1 MRLSFLIKDCAL
13 KPCADLKASLAHDPD
28 ILSITSDSREITPN
42 SLFIAV
48 KGLVADGHDYI
59 DQAFAKGAIAVI
71 AQEQPENPKESA
83 CIVLVE
89 NSRLAMAAIAAR
101 FYDNP
106 SRDMIITGITGT
118 NGKTTTTWILESIF
132 KAQGFSTGVI
142 GTVNIRYSG
151 NKYDS
156 PVTTPDSIDLQK
168 TLYDMK
174 TAGVTHVIMEV
185 SSHGIDLNR
194 IDFCDFNIGVFT
206 NLSLDHL
213 DYHKNM
219 DQYFDCKKKLF
230 TKLLGSCTTK
240 SVTAVLNIDDDK
252 GELLSDIL
260 DYNTIEVSSKKRADV
275 FARSTRDDIHGLAG
289 TIYLP
294 HDSFKLKSSLIG
306 KFNLENILCAAGAAH
321 ALNINKR
328 HIKNGIENCHTIP
341 GRLEK
346 INNSQGL
353 LSILS
358 KDSSQDLSTSDRFLF
373 VDYAHTPDALDS
385 ILKTLRK
392 IAPKRVITIFGCGGD
407 RDRSKRALMGNIAC
421 KHSDIAIVSS
431 DNPRTENPDSIIDDI
446 LKGLDNFHEL
456 LNHDLKSNPFKK
468 GYFIEVERKKAI
480 QKAIAISKPEDI
492 IIVAGKG
499 HETYQITNSGTIH
512 FDDKEELA
520 KAVIEF
526 NKKFK
531 PIEWGIDNLIK
542 ALDCNPVI
550 STIGKNHKFTRIGTD
565 SRTIQKNHLFIALK
579 GENFDG
585 HTFIKDLIARGI
597 NGFIT
602 QKGYLSSLDNN
613 TIKQFQKNNLI
624 IFETRNSLTALG
636 KLARY
641 QRLRADVKVL
651 AITGS
656 SGKTTTRK
664 IAEKIFNTHFH
675 TLATKGNFNN
685 EIGLPLTLL
694 NLSASHEWA
703 IVEMG
708 MNHAGEI
715 SRLSRIALPDI
726 AMVTNTAGVHLEGL
740 GSVNN
745 VAKAKAEIFEGL
757 NINSTAI
764 IPGSDPRREILET
777 EAKKNKNIK
786 NFLFFGQDENHD
798 ICGSNI
804 KTDMDST
811 KFTATIKNTK
821 QKFCINS
828 PALFMADNCLA
839 AICAAISAG
848 ISLKGMQ
855 RGIKAFNPVS
865 GRMNIYKLNGSI
877 NIIDDSYNAN
887 PVSVTAA
894 LETLNNMSQEKN
906 SIAVLGDMLELGEES
921 DRLHWQIG
929 KKAASLGIN
938 KLYIF
943 GTRGEQILKGAME
956 NKFSPDNIYHGTKN
970 QIVQKVLENSNEE
983 TWLLVKG
990 SRGMAMETIIH
1001 KLKQKLLIDS

>member
-1 MRLSFLIKDCAL
+1 MKLSILIKDCVL
-13 KPCADLKASLAHDPD
+13 KPCADSKSSLAHDPD
-28 ILSITSDSREITPN
+28 ILSITSDSREIKPD

-48 KGLVADGHDYI
+48 KGLMADGHDYI
-59 DQAFAKGAIAVI
+59 DQAFAKGATAVI
-71 AQEQPENPKESA
+71 AQDQPENPKESA

-89 NSRLAMAAIAAR
+89 NSRLAMAGIAAR
-101 FYDNP
+101 FYNNP
-106 SRDMIITGITGT
+106 SKDMIITGITGT

-132 KAQGFSTGVI
+132 NEQGFSTGVI

-151 NKYDS
+151 NEYNT
-156 PVTTPDSIDLQK
+156 PGTTPDSIDLQK

-174 TAGVTHVIMEV
+174 MAGVTHVIMEV

-194 IDFCDFNIGVFT
+194 VDFCDFNIGVFT

-230 TKLLGSCTTK
+230 TKLLGSGTK
-240 SVTAVLNIDDDK
+240 KSATAVLNIDDAK
-252 GELLSDIL
+252 GDVLSDIL
-260 DYNTIEVSSKKRADV
+260 NYKTIEISSQKKTDI
-275 FARSTRDDIHGLAG
+275 FANNIKYDIHGLTG
-289 TIYLP
+289 TIHLP
-294 HDSFKLKSSLIG
+294 DDSFKLQSSLIG
-306 KFNLENILCAAGAAH
+306 NFNLENILCAAGAAH
-321 ALNINKR
+321 ALNINKKQ
-328 HIKNGIENCHTIP
+328 IKNGIENCHTIP

-346 INNSQGL
+346 INYSKVL
-353 LSILS
+353 LSDLS
-358 KDSSQDLSTSDRFLF
+358 KGFPQDLSSSDRFLF
-373 VDYAHTPDALDS
+373 VDYAHTPDALNS
-385 ILKTLRK
+385 ILNTLRK
-392 IAPKRVITIFGCGGD
+392 IAPKRVITIFGCGGG
-407 RDRSKRALMGNIAC
+407 RDSSKRALMGKIAC

-446 LKGLDNFHEL
+446 IKGLDNFHEL
-456 LNHDLKSNPFKK
+456 LDHDLKSNPFKK
-468 GYFIEVERKKAI
+468 GYFIEANRKKAI
-480 QKAIAISKPEDI
+480 LKAMVISKPEDI

-499 HETYQITNSGTIH
+499 HETYQITNNGTIH

-526 NKKFK
+526 NKKFL
-531 PIEWGIDNLIK
+531 PIQWEINDLIK
-542 ALDCNPVI
+542 ALECDPVF
-550 STIGKNHKFTRIGTD
+550 STIEKNYKFFRINTD
-565 SRTIQKNHLFIALK
+565 SRTIQKNHLFLALK
-579 GENFDG
+579 GEAFDG
-585 HTFIKDLIARGI
+585 HTFIKGLTDRGI
-597 NGFIT
+597 KGFIT
-602 QKGYLSSLDNN
+602 QKGYLNSLDQN
-613 TIKQFQKNNLI
+613 TIKQFQKKNII
-624 IFETRNSLTALG
+624 IFEDQNTLAALG

-641 QRLRADVKVL
+641 QRVRADVKVL

-664 IAEKIFNTHFH
+664 IAEKIFNTQFH
-675 TLATKGNFNN
+675 TLSTKGNFNN
-685 EIGLPLTLL
+685 EIGMPLTLL

-715 SRLSRIALPDI
+715 SRLSKIALPDI
-726 AMVTNTAGVHLEGL
+726 AMVTNTASVHLEGL

-757 NINSTAI
+757 NINSTTI

-777 EAKKNKNIK
+777 KAKENKNIK
-786 NFLFFGQDENHD
+786 NFLFFGQDGNHD
-798 ICGSNI
+798 ISGSDI

-811 KFTATIKNTK
+811 KFTVNINNIK

-839 AICAAISAG
+839 AICAAMSAD

-855 RGIKAFNPVS
+855 TGIKAFNPVS
-865 GRMNIYKLNGSI
+865 GRMNIHKLNGSI
-877 NIIDDSYNAN
+877 NIIDDTYNAN

-894 LETLNNMSQEKN
+894 LETLNNMSQERN

-921 DRLHWQIG
+921 DKFHWQIG
-929 KKAASLGIN
+929 QKAASLGIN

-943 GTRGEQILKGAME
+943 GTRGGQILKGAME
-956 NKFSPDNIYHGTKN
+956 NKFSSNNIYHGTKKK
-970 QIVQKVLENSNEE
+970 IVQKVLESINEE
-983 TWLLVKG
+983 TWILVKG
-990 SRGMAMETIIH
+990 SRAMAMETIVH
-1001 KLKQKLLIDS
+1001 ELKQKLLIDA